1 MKHCDKIM
9 IVEDD
14 AGIRHYLQSTL
25 SNAGYDTV
33 AVGDGRS
40 ALALA
45 ASHCPDCVLLDLGLP
60 DMDGIGIIQS
70 IRKWSS
76 VPIIVISARM
86 TEDDKAGAL
95 DLGADDYLTKPFG
108 TVELLARIRTAL
120 RHTRKACG
128 GEELREGQ
136 YIVGDLVIDYNKHR
150 AYLGGEDA
158 GLTPSEFKILALL
171 GRYAGRVLTYQ
182 QMLRELWGP
191 AANPRDN
198 KLLRVHMANLR
209 RKLEKNPEEP
219 RYLFTEVGVGYRLA
233 EGEGTEPLSQIPPRK
248 PKNKKNPLSTRVGLD
263 RGFYLCLT
271 RTHTLFGVFAREKWR
286 PRKCGAAGR
295 LAPVNATHK
304 VGRYLYPQKPYLL
317 LPSEGIFITGAGRI
331 RSPAVLRRS
340 APAWH
345 GGSKTPRRRNIWRLP
360 DIPGCSPDI

>member
-120 RHTRKACG
+120 RHTRTDGTSDALAMT
-128 GEELREGQ
+128 GEYR
-136 YIVGDLVIDYNKHR
+136 VGDLCVDYNKHR
-150 AYLGGEDA
+150 VFLA
-158 GLTPSEFKILALL
+158 GKDTHLTPNEYKIVALL
-171 GRYAGRVLTYQ
+171 GRHAGQVLTYKS
-182 QMLRELWGP
+182 MMKELWGP
-191 AANPRDN
+191 GVGGDN
-198 KLLRVHMANLR
+198 KLLRVHMANIR
-209 RKLEKNPEEP
+209 RKIEPNPVEP
-219 RYLFTEVGVGYRLA
+219 QYIFTEVGVGYRMA
-233 EGEGTEPLSQIPPRK
+233 DS
-248 PKNKKNPLSTRVGLD
+248 
-263 RGFYLCLT
+263 
-271 RTHTLFGVFAREKWR
+271 H
-286 PRKCGAAGR
+286 
-295 LAPVNATHK
+295 
-304 VGRYLYPQKPYLL
+304 
-317 LPSEGIFITGAGRI
+317 
-331 RSPAVLRRS
+331 
-340 APAWH
+340 
-345 GGSKTPRRRNIWRLP
+345 
-360 DIPGCSPDI
+360 